1 MCYSK
6 MQSKYRAEGDKC
18 MKFERDTYQIVETS
32 SDKGELLEIIRTIV
46 PGTMEAWCLVRGLER
61 NPAYDA
67 RLHLEVLCVE
77 HNAYKSYEFV
87 DYIIECAEDT
97 ELMKRLYD
105 ADVDK
110 FGVFVAVNI
119 TEEQEIVK
127 MYESGPYEVKRGA
140 LSNTNASK
148 EFLMKVIEEVED
160 VSLQQLALCTLK
172 EISST

>member
-1 MCYSK
+1 MEFK
-6 MQSKYRAEGDKC
+6 
-18 MKFERDTYQIVETS
+18 RDTYQIVATS
-32 SDKGELLEIIRTIV
+32 SDKGELVEIIRTIV
-46 PGTMEAWCLVRGLER
+46 PGTLEAWCLVRGLER

-67 RLHLEVLCVE
+67 SLHLEVLCVE
-77 HNAYKSYEFV
+77 PNAYKSYEFV

-119 TEEQEIVK
+119 TDETEIVK
-127 MYESGPYEVKRGA
+127 MYESGPYEVKCGA
-140 LSNTNASK
+140 LSNTNASQ
-148 EFLMKVIEEVED
+148 EFLIKVSKEVED
-160 VSLQQLALCTLK
+160 ASLQRLALYTLK